1 VNTEAKV
8 GTFVVVCL
16 ILLSVTVYYV
26 GNEQWGR
33 HLTPYKTYLRY
44 AGGVAPGT
52 EVLFGGISVGRVT
65 TVRAWT
71 QDPTRIEILLEVK
84 EGTPL
89 NEKSVAGLGAVSL
102 MSSPA
107 ISITTGALEAPR
119 LKAGQVI
126 ASQETVSIDDMT
138 RKLSTIADS
147 ATILIAQVQGELKG
161 ISGQAQTLLANLN
174 DTTGPTNRKQI
185 AGILQQVNALVAQ
198 QAPKLDQITDQV
210 LLVSR
215 NADSV
220 VRKIGPVVDH
230 TDATVANVNLTI
242 DQLRDPIRQD
252 LAQLQSTMQ
261 QAKSLIAGIQTVVR
275 SSDDNIRETVENL
288 RVATENLDQLTDQ
301 VKQRPWSLV
310 RIRQPKDRKVPH

>member
-1 VNTEAKV
+1 
-8 GTFVVVCL
+8 L

-44 AGGVAPGT
+44 AGGLAPGT

-220 VRKIGPVVDH
+220 VQKIGPVVDH

-275 SSDDNIRETVENL
+275 SSDENIRETVENL